1 MRRRMIAALPIVIV
15 ATLLAGEGSASALPV
30 KKNQVY
36 TGPIIALSAKRGI
49 PTSSAATNFTVPNL
63 TCSTSTSATTGIT
76 FGSGI
81 YSAASNWVSAG
92 GVVAEC
98 QGGVPVYS
106 AQVII
111 DNDVSVLPV
120 TPNAGDAISTTVDI
134 VPGQTQVTVDDIT
147 QNGSTTITVPVGSI
161 GTSLLLG
168 ADIDRNPSVTGVPNF
183 GKVKFTNAS
192 FNQRAA
198 SKAKGVKIDDL
209 YSGTELEVTSSQLVH
224 KGVGGFTLT
233 FVNSG
238 GSGT

>member
-1 MRRRMIAALPIVIV
+1 MHRRMIAALPIVIV
-15 ATLLAGEGSASALPV
+15 ATLLVSEGFASAVPV
-30 KKNQVY
+30 KKSKFY
-36 TGPIIALSAKRGI
+36 TGPFIALSARGI
-49 PTSSAATNFTVPNL
+49 PSSSAATNFTVPNL

-81 YSAASNWVSAG
+81 YSAVSNWVSAG

-98 QGGVPVYS
+98 QSGVPVYS

-111 DNDVSVLPV
+111 NNDVSVLPV
-120 TPNAGDAISTTVDI
+120 TPNAGDAVSTSVDI

-147 QNGSTTITVPVGSI
+147 QSSSTTITSSAGSVA
-161 GTSLLLG
+161 TYLQLG

-183 GKVKFTNAS
+183 GTVKFTNAS
-192 FNQRAA
+192 FNGRP
-198 SKAKGVKIDDL
+198 SGKAKGVKIADL
-209 YSGTELEVTSSQLVH
+209 DSGTVLEVTSSKLVD
-224 KGVGGFTLT
+224 KGTGFSLT